1 MSKPAS
7 DIKPMFAFS
16 EKDKEVTF
24 DIIIDGMKVSRK
36 LAKGFSKYPDNATVI
51 DAVFEEQSMNF
62 AINYQP
68 TNKTYRFKVRRLP
81 CKIHA
86 NRTKIEY
93 ATDRVTLILYKKE
106 REPWRPYID
115 TDFETD
121 HD

>member
-1 MSKPAS
+1 MQ
-7 DIKPMFAFS
+7 
-16 EKDKEVTF
+16 DKEVTF

-86 NRTKIEY
+86 NRTKIEVNSF
-93 ATDRVTLILYKKE
+93 DLSFIFSKE
-106 REPWRPYID
+106 N
-115 TDFETD
+115 
-121 HD
+121 